1 MNSNHE
7 LSPRDH
13 RDIGR
18 DLDLFAFSDLV
29 GSGLPLWTPKGHN
42 NKTRAGTIRMGIAR
56 KIRLRARNPPYH
68 QTRFIRDLGTLGKIR
83 RRPVPH
89 YSRDGRE
96 YALKPMNCPH
106 HTQIFARHPHSYH
119 EMPQRYAETT
129 MVYRDEQ
136 SGELGGLTRVLSIT
150 QDDSHVFSR
159 MSQIKEEFMHTWN
172 IVDTFYKTFW
182 IRSPRPAFFP

>member
-29 GSGLPLWTPKGHN
+29 GSGLPLWTPKG
-42 NKTRAGTIRMGIAR
+42 TI
-56 KIRLRARNPPYH
+56 IRQELERYVWELREKYGYERVTIPH
-68 QTRFIRDLGTLGKIR
+68 ITKRDLYETSGHWENS

-106 HTQIFARHPHSYH
+106 HTQIFARHPHSYR

-129 MVYRDEQ
+129 MV
-136 SGELGGLTRVLSIT
+136 LS
-150 QDDSHVFSR
+150 R
-159 MSQIKEEFMHTWN
+159 
-172 IVDTFYKTFW
+172 
-182 IRSPRPAFFP
+182 